1 MTLAARPGRPLQ
13 SGHMKTIAIVV
24 AFTLLKTL
32 GAGATHGADTP
43 SPVAEWPSLRGPN
56 SDGTAPHGATFRG
69 PEGAQ
74 LSVVWRSPI
83 GPGYASVAVV
93 GGRAVT
99 AFSDGTEDVVAAF
112 DAASG
117 KELWRQAG
125 EATYKGHDGSFDGPI
140 ATPAIADGRVFAFFN
155 RGALVA
161 LDLASGRVLWK
172 SDVVKDLGGEKPYY
186 GYGASPLVAGGVV
199 VVEVGGKKAR
209 AVVGFDPA
217 TGARRWALGDDVVN
231 YQSPVVLS
239 VGGKE
244 QVVAV
249 GDKKLIAVDPAQGRL
264 LWEHVYGG
272 DESPI
277 GSATMVPVPAG
288 EGRLFVKSR
297 SDSSSMLKITPKAD
311 GGASVETLWTKP
323 VLRSTYS
330 IPVYHDGFL
339 YGINGRTVLTCVDAA
354 TGEQRWRSRE
364 PGDGFLLRVDGDLV
378 VVTKDRTLH
387 VGPAS
392 PEGWKERARLE
403 LFQDLVWTPPSF
415 ADGAVFAR
423 SQGEIARVEW
433 RAAETKAAAAT
444 PAAGAAGSRFARFLD
459 EVAAA
464 ADKAPMVD
472 RFLAEASSFPLV
484 EWPDRVVFLY
494 RGAAED
500 MGIAGDP
507 VGDRR
512 EDPMTRVPGTDLFW
526 YAARYEPDARLS
538 YHFVR
543 NFDERIADPRNPRK
557 VSLRRFTPKGPETV
571 EVSSLAM
578 PGWVEP
584 KHLQEAPPSRRGR
597 LETLEVKN
605 DAGAKLPVSVYLPAG
620 YDGGS
625 ERLPTAYVLDGD
637 GARDVGRVPA
647 SLDNLIGG
655 SVAPLVAVFVG
666 DVDWGKAKPKEEE
679 QEQATAELLVRHV
692 VPAVDARFRTR
703 AEPSSRAVIGHGF
716 IGFLAAYSVFHFPGV
731 FELLATQSLTMLSS
745 TEADLQKEIRTAEE
759 RPLRLYVDWGRYDMR
774 GTRENWDMTE
784 TNRRLAAF
792 LRERGYRPAGGE
804 ANDGAGWA
812 SWRNRTDRL
821 FESLFP
827 AAAATATAAR

>member
-1 MTLAARPGRPLQ
+1 
-13 SGHMKTIAIVV
+13 MKIPAIAV
-24 AFTLLKTL
+24 AFTLLEMLAL
-32 GAGATHGADTP
+32 GAARAADPPPPT
-43 SPVAEWPSLRGPN
+43 AEWPSLRGPD
-56 SDGTAPHGATFRG
+56 SDGSAPAGATFRG
-69 PEGAQ
+69 PEGSN
-74 LSVVWRSPI
+74 LSVVWRSRI
-83 GPGYASVAVV
+83 GSGYAVVAVAE
-93 GGRAVT
+93 GRAVT
-99 AFSDGTEDVVAAF
+99 LFSDGARDVVAAF

-117 KELWRQAG
+117 KELWRHAA

-140 ATPAIADGRVFAFFN
+140 ATPAVAGGRVFAFFN
-155 RGALVA
+155 RGSLVA
-161 LDLASGRVLWK
+161 LDLATGRVLWTT
-172 SDVVKDLGGEKPYY
+172 DVVKDLGGEKPYY

-231 YQSPVVLS
+231 YQSPLVLS
-239 VGGKE
+239 LGGRE
-244 QVVAV
+244 QLVAV
-249 GDKKLIAVDPAQGRL
+249 GDKKLIAVDPAKGRV
-264 LWEHVYGG
+264 LWEHAYEG
-272 DESPI
+272 DGSPI
-277 GSATMVPVPAG
+277 GSGSMVPVPAG
-288 EGRLFVKSR
+288 EGRLFVKNR
-297 SDSSSMLKITPKAD
+297 SDSSSMLKITPKPD
-311 GGASVETLWTKP
+311 GTASIETLWTKP
-323 VLRSTYS
+323 VLRSSYS

-364 PGDGFLLRVDGDLV
+364 PGDGFLLEVGGDLV

-387 VGPAS
+387 VAPAS
-392 PEGWKERARLE
+392 PEGWKERARVE

-423 SQGEIARVEW
+423 SQAEIVRVEW
-433 RAAETKAAAAT
+433 RAAEAR
-444 PAAGAAGSRFARFLD
+444 PASTSPALPTGRRFARFLE

-464 ADKAPMVD
+464 EDKGPVVD
-472 RFLAEASSFPLV
+472 RFLAEAPSFPVV
-484 EWPDRVVFLY
+484 EWPDLAVFLY
-494 RGAAED
+494 RGPADD

-507 VGDRR
+507 VGERR

-526 YAARYEPDARLS
+526 YAARYEPDTRLS
-538 YHFVR
+538 YQFVR
-543 NFDERIADPRNPRK
+543 NFDERIVDPRNPRK
-557 VSLRRFTPKGPETV
+557 VPFVRLTPKGPETV
-571 EVSSLAM
+571 EASSLAM
-578 PGWVEP
+578 PGWTEP

-625 ERLPTAYVLDGD
+625 ERLPTVYVIDGD
-637 GARDVGRVPA
+637 GARDAGRVPG
-647 SLDNLIGG
+647 SLDHLVGD

-666 DVDWGKAKPKEEE
+666 DVDWGKTKPKEEE
-679 QEQATAELLVRHV
+679 ENQATAELLVRHV

-716 IGFLAAYSVFHFPGV
+716 VGFLAAYSVFHFPGV
-731 FELLATQSLTMLSS
+731 FELLATQSLAMLSS
-745 TEADLQKEIRTAEE
+745 TESDLQKEVRTAEE
-759 RPLRLYVDWGRYDMR
+759 RPLRLYMDWGRYDMR
-774 GTRENWDMTE
+774 GTREAWDMAE
-784 TNRRLAAF
+784 TNRRVAAF

-804 ANDGAGWA
+804 SNDGAGWA

-827 AAAATATAAR
+827 LPKTATR